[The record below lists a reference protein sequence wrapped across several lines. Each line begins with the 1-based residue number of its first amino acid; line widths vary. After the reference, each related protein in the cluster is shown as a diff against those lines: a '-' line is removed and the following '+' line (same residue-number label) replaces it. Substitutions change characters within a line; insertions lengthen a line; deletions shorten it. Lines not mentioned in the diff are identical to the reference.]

1 MMRKKWK
8 RRRKG
13 GDEGRKENKESA
25 TCVGFETP
33 LSPHLMSQQFS
44 EVFMAVI
51 TLVFRQGN

>member
-1 MMRKKWK
+1 MREG
-8 RRRKG
+8 RRRT
-13 GDEGRKENKESA
+13 RRVIH
-25 TCVGFETP
+25 VGFEAP